1 MTKPYETVVPASLDE
16 VNLLDAGLQNCPYH
30 AYQMLRDDAPVW
42 IDPITGFYVISRFE
56 DMRQVL
62 LDTKNF
68 SNDMRGGQGGSREQL
83 DSDRAARMMKLY
95 EDKGW
100 VPGADRKSVV

>member
-1 MTKPYETVVPASLDE
+1 MRQSSLMR
-16 VNLLDAGLQNCPYH
+16 LIRLIFLDAKLQNCPYH

-62 LDTKNF
+62 LDT
-68 SNDMRGGQGGSREQL
+68 E
-83 DSDRAARMMKLY
+83 KLFQ
-95 EDKGW
+95 
-100 VPGADRKSVV
+100 